1 MIEQMTIDDLQDV
14 CQLEEI
20 LFTSSW
26 KMNDFLYELN
36 DNPYS
41 CYFVY
46 KLNNKVI
53 GYIGEW
59 ITFEQAQ
66 ITTLGV
72 DPEYQGQGI
81 ATSLLEHAILI
92 ANQKQCEIM
101 SLEVRVSNIVALN
114 LYKKLG
120 FEIVNIR
127 KGYYQDNHEDAY
139 LMIKPLGDLL

>member
-1 MIEQMTIDDLQDV
+1 MIEKMTNDDLQYV
-14 CQLEEI
+14 CQLEEK

-26 KMNDFLYELN
+26 KLKDFLYELN
-36 DNPYS
+36 DNPFS
-41 CYFVY
+41 CYFVC
-46 KLNNKVI
+46 KINNKVV

-72 DPEYQGQGI
+72 DPKYQGQGI
-81 ATSLLEHAILI
+81 ATSLLEHAILF

-101 SLEVRVSNIVALN
+101 SLEVRVSNYVALN

-139 LMIKPLGDLL
+139 LMIKPLGGNL